1 MKNLLFPFIRTP
13 LHLIGIT
20 MKPLSLGCTAL
31 ILAALCLASC
41 KTAEQNARLAE
52 LVKLSVSIAESRGA
66 ITSQDA
72 ADIRAA
78 ETIVIHPAAVIADPA
93 K

>member
-1 MKNLLFPFIRTP
+1 MKLAVLFLVSACLLV
-13 LHLIGIT
+13 
-20 MKPLSLGCTAL
+20 
-31 ILAALCLASC
+31 SC

-78 ETIVIHPAAVIADPA
+78 ETIVLPPATATAPA
-93 K
+93 SPVKWW